1 MNAKREAKWMI
12 YGANGF
18 TGSMIARKA
27 HMQGMSPILAGRSEE
42 QIVPLATE
50 LGVSYRV
57 FSLEEPERIAENLAD
72 IDLLLNCAGPFVDT
86 APSLIDSCMDNN
98 LHYLD
103 ITGEIAIFEYAQAR
117 HSRARQCRKVICP
130 GVGFDVIPTD
140 CIAATLK
147 NALPDAER
155 LTLGFD
161 TEGGLSVGTTK
172 TSLLGAGQ
180 GSMVRQAGKL
190 VCEPLAARE
199 RDIDFGTGIKHAVAI
214 PWGDLATAWFSTGIG
229 NIEVYMGAPPGR
241 VRQLRQLN
249 WLRPLLRLGWLQRFL
264 LRRIEQSVENP
275 TTEERSQAPC
285 YVWGE
290 VKNNNGTSK
299 QAFLSTPN
307 GYDLTVSG
315 ALAITQYLLDYEGGG
330 GYFTPSRLMGASF
343 VESLPGCSAI
353 TVISYQQGVLD
364 S

>member
-1 MNAKREAKWMI
+1 MNAKRETKWMI

-27 HMQGMSPILAGRSEE
+27 HMQGMTPILAGRREE
-42 QIVPLATE
+42 LIVPLATE
-50 LGVSYRV
+50 LGVSYRI
-57 FSLEEPERIAENLAD
+57 FSLDDKKRIAENLAD
-72 IDLLLNCAGPFVDT
+72 VDLLLNCAGPFIET
-86 APSLIDSCMDNN
+86 APALIDSCMDND

-103 ITGEIAIFEYAQAR
+103 VTGEIDIFEYAHAR
-117 HSRARQCRKVICP
+117 HDRARQCRKVICP
-130 GVGFDVIPTD
+130 GTGFDVIPTD

-147 NALPDAER
+147 NALPEAQR

-161 TEGGLSVGTTK
+161 STGGLSVGTTK
-172 TSLLGAGQ
+172 TSLIGASQ
-180 GSMVRQAGKL
+180 GGMVRVEGKL
-190 VCEPLAARE
+190 CSEPLGARE

-229 NIEVYMGAPPGR
+229 NIEVYMAASPGR
-241 VRQLRQLN
+241 VRELKRLN
-249 WLRPLLRLGWLQRFL
+249 WLRPLLRTPWIQRFL
-264 LRRIEQSVENP
+264 IGRIEHNVENP
-275 TTEERSQAPC
+275 TLEERQQSPS

-290 VKNNNGTSK
+290 VKNNKGSSK

-315 ALAITQYLLDYEGGG
+315 ALAITSYLLDYEGGG